1 MNLEVKIMKPKLGL
15 LELSRQLGSVT
26 QACKVFG
33 YSSDSFQRFKKL
45 YEEGGELALRDI
57 VRLNRPNPKNR
68 VDLEI
73 ESRVVK
79 IALDNPAFGQQRV
92 SYELHKEGVFIS
104 PGDVRPVWHYH
115 DLKPFKGIKSLGG
128 QCRSGRTY
136 SNGFSTPSIGKSK
149 RRKAGRRRD

>member
-1 MNLEVKIMKPKLGL
+1 MNLKVKSIKPKLGL

-33 YSSDSFQRFKKL
+33 YSRDSFYRFKKL

-68 VDLEI
+68 VDPEI

-79 IALDNPAFGQQRV
+79 IALDNPALGNREFPTNCARKDCLFLREASGQFGSV
-92 SYELHKEGVFIS
+92 MI
-104 PGDVRPVWHYH
+104 
-115 DLKPFKGIKSLGG
+115 LKTFKS
-128 QCRSGRTY
+128 
-136 SNGFSTPSIGKSK
+136 
-149 RRKAGRRRD
+149 A

>member
-1 MNLEVKIMKPKLGL
+1 MNLESKIIKPKLGL

-33 YSSDSFQRFKKL
+33 YSRDSFYRFKKL

-68 VDLEI
+68 VDPEI

-79 IALDNPAFGQQRV
+79 IGSSALYVKNGNGISGTPVQSSPNPA
-92 SYELHKEGVFIS
+92 
-104 PGDVRPVWHYH
+104 
-115 DLKPFKGIKSLGG
+115 
-128 QCRSGRTY
+128 
-136 SNGFSTPSIGKSK
+136 
-149 RRKAGRRRD
+149 